1 MIVQPCFL
9 FPRISISEKSLLN
22 LLERLNHYGSIWSVQ
37 HPTNIWVYIQRS
49 RKLEEVLENRK
60 YEFIKVIPLDKSCV
74 KNIFSPIV
82 KRRFKS
88 LDGVS
93 LMLICGDLFL
103 APLMAKFIN
112 WRELRNFPIQISLHG
127 NPTLNNGRFLR
138 MVKKLLLRNAV
149 RISSSIRIVSKHLAD
164 EVLKDFDI
172 SERKVLI
179 APIPTQLPG
188 NLITKDKNNYLAF
201 VGRVHLERNPLE
213 WCEIANKHLAI
224 EESAE
229 AIVVGD
235 GSLAKEMK
243 LSILPNL
250 RKRVHFVGEVEH
262 ENLDEY
268 WPKISVLLTTAMSEG
283 FGLTI
288 REALTRGV
296 FVVARENPLT
306 ISISDTYKGIY
317 VYRDVAKA
325 LEIINSLDKRVF
337 DEMDRIK
344 NVNLVSSENAFSLS
358 ELMQSWV

>member
-1 MIVQPCFL
+1 VTVQPCFL

-22 LLERLNHYGSIWSVQ
+22 LLERLNHYGSIWSAQ
-37 HPTNIWVYIQRS
+37 HPTIIWVYIQRS
-49 RKLEEVLENRK
+49 RKLEEVLESRR
-60 YEFIKVIPLDKSCV
+60 YEFIRIIPLGESCV

-88 LDGVS
+88 LDGES

-112 WRELRNFPIQISLHG
+112 SREMSNFPIQISLHG
-127 NPTLNNGRFLR
+127 NPTLNNGGFLR
-138 MVKKLLLRNAV
+138 IVKKLLLRYAV

-172 SERKVLI
+172 AGKKVLI
-179 APIPTQLPG
+179 APIPTKLPG

-201 VGRVHLERNPLE
+201 VGRVHSERSPLE
-213 WCEIANKHLAI
+213 WCEITNGYLAI
-224 EESAE
+224 KESAE

-235 GSLAKEMK
+235 GSLVKEMK

-250 RKRVHFVGEVEH
+250 RKRVHFLGEVEH
-262 ENLDEY
+262 ENLEKY
-268 WPKISVLLTTAMSEG
+268 WPKISVLLTTAKSEG

-296 FVVARENPLT
+296 FVVARENALT
-306 ISISDTYKGIY
+306 VSISETYRGIY

-325 LEIINSLDKRVF
+325 LDIISSLDKKIF
-337 DEMDRIK
+337 DETDRIE